1 MKFIKTCNFLK
12 ELRAFCITYQ
22 EGNMSKASEILFAS
36 QPTISLQI
44 KKLESELG
52 VKLFERRG
60 PKLKITTEGEI
71 LYNIAIPLVQ
81 GIDHIKDEFESRH
94 TDLAAGELI
103 IAAEESTLLY
113 TLPGPIRSFMQQYP
127 GIRLKLAN
135 VTGRNGREL
144 VLSDEVDFAVSSM
157 LDTPANMN
165 YSPFVSYSPILIA
178 PKGHALAK
186 IENLTMQ
193 DIGKH
198 GLILPPSHFSSWRL
212 IKMVFALNGVNFNV
226 ALEAGGWEVI
236 KSYVGLGLGISIVT
250 NICITDEDKD
260 KLEIIPLEKYFPS
273 RKYGVVTR
281 KDKVLSSPAQR
292 FIDILH
298 AHYAR
303 NAKQLVA

>member
-1 MKFIKTCNFLK
+1 
-12 ELRAFCITYQ
+12 
-22 EGNMSKASEILFAS
+22 MSKASEILFAS

-81 GIDHIKDEFESRH
+81 GIDHIKDEFQSRH
-94 TDLAAGELI
+94 TDLAAGELT

-113 TLPGPIRSFMQQYP
+113 TLPGPIREFVQQYP
-127 GIRLKLAN
+127 GIRVKLSN

-144 VLSDEVDFAVSSM
+144 VLADEVDLAVSSM

-165 YSPFVSYSPILIA
+165 YSPFVSYPPILIT
-178 PKGHALAK
+178 PKGHPLSK
-186 IENLTMQ
+186 VDNITMQ
-193 DIGKH
+193 DIGKY

-212 IKMVFALNGVNFNV
+212 IKMVFALNGVSFNV
-226 ALEAGGWEVI
+226 ALEAGGWEVV
-236 KSYVGLGLGISIVT
+236 KSYVALGLGISIVT
-250 NICITDEDKD
+250 SICIGDDEDREKF
-260 KLEIIPLEKYFPS
+260 EIIPLEKYFPS

-281 KDKVLSSPAQR
+281 KNKVLSSPAQR

-298 AHYAR
+298 AHYSK

>member
-1 MKFIKTCNFLK
+1 
-12 ELRAFCITYQ
+12 
-22 EGNMSKASEILFAS
+22 MSKASEILFAS

-81 GIDHIKDEFESRH
+81 GIDHIKDEFQSRH
-94 TDLAAGELI
+94 TDLSAGELTV
-103 IAAEESTLLY
+103 AAEESTLLY
-113 TLPGPIRSFMQQYP
+113 TLPGPIRSFVEQYP
-127 GIRLKLAN
+127 GIRLKLSN

-144 VLSDEVDFAVSSM
+144 VLSDEVDLAVSSM
-157 LDTPANMN
+157 LDTPSNLN
-165 YSPFVSYSPILIA
+165 YTPFVAYPPILIA
-178 PKGHALAK
+178 PKGHPLAK
-186 IENLTMQ
+186 IDNITMQ
-193 DIGKH
+193 DIGKY

-236 KSYVGLGLGISIVT
+236 KSYVALGLGVSIVT
-250 NICITDEDKD
+250 SLCINDHDKEE
-260 KLEIIPLEKYFPS
+260 LEIMPLDKYFPS

-292 FIDILH
+292 FIDILQT
-298 AHYAR
+298 HYAK
-303 NAKQLVA
+303 NTKQVIV